1 MNPTA
6 ATDNLRAAADVALF
20 HARVAYGEGDRCRR
34 YVQHSAAAANYR
46 EAASLYRYA
55 AECIARAANI
65 DGRPQ
70 DHTIADSHVV
80 EAARLDGL
88 AAGLNGEGAA

>member
-6 ATDNLRAAADVALF
+6 DTDGLRAAADTALF
-20 HARVAYGEGDRCRR
+20 HARVAHGEGDRCHR

-55 AECIARAANI
+55 AECIARAADI

-70 DHTIADSHVV
+70 DRTIADSHVV

-88 AAGLNGEGAA
+88 AAGPAS

>member
-6 ATDNLRAAADVALF
+6 ATDSLRAAADVALF
-20 HARVAYGEGDRCRR
+20 HARVEHGEGDRCRR
-34 YVQHSAAAANYR
+34 LDQHSAAAASYR
-46 EAASLYRYA
+46 EAARLYRYA
-55 AECIARAANI
+55 ADRLAHAADI

-70 DHTIADSHVV
+70 DHTIVDAHRV

-88 AAGLNGEGAA
+88 AAGLTEGAA